1 MSTRPPAKS
10 LGLLP
15 QLTETKDHHVY
26 THDDRAHG
34 SREEL
39 ANTTKHH
46 DHRHGDVDKPAMHES
61 AIGSDIT
68 MPNQAGN
75 DYVESI
81 NGATYK
87 MLEKSILGVCV

>member
-1 MSTRPPAKS
+1 M
-10 LGLLP
+10 LP

-46 DHRHGDVDKPAMHES
+46 DHRHGDVDKPAMDDS
-61 AIGSDIT
+61 QLSVPT
-68 MPNQAGN
+68 QPNQTA
-75 DYVESI
+75 ESTPYKRR
-81 NGATYK
+81 TYK
-87 MLEKSILGVCV
+87 MLEKSILGVCL